1 MAAVLLSLGASLSF
15 GFADFYGGL
24 LARRAALVAVLA
36 GAQLAGLAVIA
47 IIVLVR
53 GAPFPGA
60 DIVPWAILTS
70 FIGMAAL
77 ASLYRGLAVGAMSVV
92 APIAATAAVIPVVV
106 GAVRGEAPSALQ
118 DVGIALALGGVLFA
132 ARAPGDGTSRRFAE
146 GAGLGVL
153 AAVLI
158 GVFLVA
164 FDIAAERDP
173 YWASLLLRAG
183 SAVLLIAIVLV
194 RRPSFRLGG
203 RALGLIVLVGVLDMG
218 GNTLFA
224 VASTK
229 GLVGV
234 VSVLSSLYPVVT
246 VALARLVLRE
256 RMRRSQG
263 AGVAAA
269 FAGVGLIAAG

>member
-1 MAAVLLSLGASLSF
+1 MAAILLSLGASLSF
-15 GFADFYGGL
+15 GLADFYGGL
-24 LARRAALVAVLA
+24 SSRRAALVAVMA
-36 GAQLAGLAVIA
+36 GAQVAGLIVIA
-47 IIVLVR
+47 AVVLLR
-53 GAPFPGA
+53 GEPFPGA
-60 DIVPWAILTS
+60 DIIPWAILTS
-70 FIGMAAL
+70 FIGMAGL

-106 GAVRGEAPSALQ
+106 GAVRGEVPTALQ
-118 DVGIALALGGVLFA
+118 DAGIALALGGVLLA
-132 ARAPGDGTSRRFAE
+132 SRAPAEGTRRRFAE
-146 GAGLGVL
+146 GAGLGVM
-153 AAVLI
+153 AAVFI
-158 GVFLVA
+158 GLFLVT
-164 FDIAAERDP
+164 FDVAADKDP

-183 SAVLLIAIVLV
+183 SAILLITIALV

-203 RALGLIVLVGVLDMG
+203 RALGLIALVGILDMA

-246 VALARLVLRE
+246 VAMARLLLGE
-256 RMRRSQG
+256 RMSGSQG
-263 AGVAAA
+263 FGVAAA